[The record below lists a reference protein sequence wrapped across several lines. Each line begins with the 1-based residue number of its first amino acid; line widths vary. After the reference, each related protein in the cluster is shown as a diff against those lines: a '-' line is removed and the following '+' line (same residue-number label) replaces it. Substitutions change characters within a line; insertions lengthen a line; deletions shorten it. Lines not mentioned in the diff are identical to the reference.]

1 MNNISVLEKDKCTGC
16 SACQQSCPKEC
27 IKMKSGKNGFLYP
40 SVDKDV
46 CVECGKCLRVCP
58 AYNILPSREP
68 VACYAAFNKNDV
80 LRRKSSSGGI
90 FIELAKYVLAKNG
103 VVFGA
108 VFDES
113 WNVHHVA
120 AQTLEGVYAM
130 MGSKY
135 VQSRIENTYKE
146 AKVYLNEGRTVLFSG
161 TPCQIAGLNRY
172 LSKSYSNLIT
182 VDLVCHGVPGVK
194 QWNEYLDEVR
204 EKVCQKQNEQ
214 FKITNVKFRDKRI
227 SWEHFSLTI
236 SAFSNNKIIDFSH
249 DVSTDI
255 YIKGF
260 LYDLYLRDSC
270 FTCPSKNL
278 SSGSDFT
285 IGDLWGHKTI
295 IADEI
300 NANKGISLIVVNTE
314 KGYNLLQL
322 LKGVN
327 IIPIDYNQAINSN
340 PNIIRQNI
348 KNEYMVSRF
357 AQKEKEYNFCVA
369 VNKTLKLPLYL
380 RIVNKIKRICKS

>member
-1 MNNISVLEKDKCTGC
+1 MNNIYALEKDKCTGC
-16 SACQQSCPKEC
+16 SACQQSCPKGC

-46 CVECGKCLRVCP
+46 CIECGKCLRVCP

-68 VACYAAFNKNDV
+68 VACYAAFNKNDE
-80 LRRKSSSGGI
+80 LRGKSSSGGI
-90 FIELAKYVLAKNG
+90 FIELAKYVLAQSG

-120 AQTLEGVYAM
+120 AQTLESVYAM

-135 VQSRIENTYKE
+135 VQSRVEDTYKE

-194 QWNEYLDEVR
+194 QWNEYLNEVR
-204 EKVCQKQNEQ
+204 KKICQKQSEQ
-214 FKITNVKFRDKRI
+214 FKINNVLFRDKRI
-227 SWEHFSLTI
+227 SWEHYSLTI
-236 SAFSNNKIIDFSH
+236 SISCNNQIMDFSH
-249 DVSTDI
+249 DNSTDI

-260 LYDLYLRDSC
+260 LQNLYLRDSC
-270 FTCPSKNL
+270 FTCPSKKL

-295 IADEI
+295 IANKI
-300 NANKGISLIVVNTE
+300 NTNKGISLIVVNT
-314 KGYNLLQL
+314 KNGYNLLQL

-327 IIPIDYNQAINSN
+327 IIPIDYNQAKYSN
-340 PNIIRQNI
+340 PNIINPTV

-357 AQKEKEYNFCVA
+357 AQKEKEYSFCVA
-369 VNKTLKLPLYL
+369 VNKTLKLPLYF